1 MTSSLAAPAA
11 RKLRRAPLYVFI
23 AAWAVPVLVLGQFAL
38 LAALPVLTLVIAT
51 FADARLRAMRWWV
64 GALAVAYATPL
75 AIWAFN
81 PDRAQS
87 LSKDLSPVPAVI
99 LVAVSVVV
107 IVKLHTRRKR

>member
-1 MTSSLAAPAA
+1 MTSTLAAPAA

-38 LAALPVLTLVIAT
+38 LATLPVLTLVIAAL
-51 FADARLRAMRWWV
+51 ADVRLRPMRWWV

-87 LSKDLSPVPAVI
+87 LSKDLSPVSAVI

-107 IVKLHTRRKR
+107 ILKLHTRRKR